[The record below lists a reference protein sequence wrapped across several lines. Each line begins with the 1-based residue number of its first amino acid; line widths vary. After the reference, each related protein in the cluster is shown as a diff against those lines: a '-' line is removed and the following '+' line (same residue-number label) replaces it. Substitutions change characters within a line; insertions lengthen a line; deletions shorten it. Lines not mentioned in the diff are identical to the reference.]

1 MSDSAHAMPMANS
14 MVYDVLRYRN
24 EFPILSEQ
32 VHGKPLIFLD
42 NAASAQKP
50 QQVIDAVRYVYEHEY
65 ANVHRGVHYM
75 SEKATEAYEGARGK
89 VQRFINA
96 EHEHEVIFTR
106 NATEAVNMVAGTFG
120 RKFLEPGDEIVIS
133 VMEHHANIVP
143 WQMLRDEKGL
153 VLKAAPVSDDGE
165 FLLY

>member
-50 QQVIDAVRYVYEHEY
+50 QQVIDAVR
-65 ANVHRGVHYM
+65 
-75 SEKATEAYEGARGK
+75 
-89 VQRFINA
+89 
-96 EHEHEVIFTR
+96 
-106 NATEAVNMVAGTFG
+106 
-120 RKFLEPGDEIVIS
+120 
-133 VMEHHANIVP
+133 
-143 WQMLRDEKGL
+143 
-153 VLKAAPVSDDGE
+153 
-165 FLLY
+165 